1 MSIDYSPSNSA
12 STVFRW
18 DIETLRLYAEL
29 DERQNRLRLRDH
41 LHAAYGL
48 QAEIEFTNDSELK
61 AMVSRYVKFC
71 DRGYCEASGLEYR
84 SHE

>member
-1 MSIDYSPSNSA
+1 MKIDPDN
-12 STVFRW
+12 
-18 DIETLRLYAEL
+18 LRLYAAEL
-29 DERQNRLRLRDH
+29 DARQHRLLLRDH
-41 LHAAYGL
+41 LHAAYRI
-48 QAEIEFTNDSELK
+48 QIEIQFTNDSELK